1 MLREEMNNM
10 DKYSKIA
17 EGLTAHYTTKA
28 RQRMAEKAEL
38 NFNRS
43 EDAYN
48 KALNSKDGEYISK
61 IVDALI
67 KQREE
72 LYSKI
77 FQNGG
82 KNDADIVAYK
92 ELTAK
97 LEKLEIHVNNLH
109 EEGEI

>member
-1 MLREEMNNM
+1 M

-17 EGLTAHYTTKA
+17 EGLNSHYSAKA
-28 RQRMAEKAEL
+28 KKRMQEKAEL

-48 KALNSKDGEYISK
+48 KALNSKDGEAIAK
-61 IVDALI
+61 VVEALA
-67 KQREE
+67 KQRQEI
-72 LYSKI
+72 YDKI
-77 FQNGG
+77 FSTGG
-82 KNDADIVAYK
+82 NDADIAMYN

-97 LEKLEIHVNNLH
+97 LEKLQYHVEQLH

>member
-1 MLREEMNNM
+1 M

-17 EGLTAHYTTKA
+17 EGLNSHYSAKA
-28 RQRMAEKAEL
+28 KQRMAEKAEI

-48 KALNSKDGEYISK
+48 KALNSKDGETIAK
-61 IVDALI
+61 VVEALA
-67 KQREE
+67 KQRQDI
-72 LYSKI
+72 YNKI
-77 FQNGG
+77 FSTGG
-82 KNDADIVAYK
+82 SDADIAMYN

-97 LEKLEIHVNNLH
+97 LEKLQYHVEQLH

>member
-1 MLREEMNNM
+1 M

-28 RQRMAEKAEL
+28 KQRMAEKAEI

-48 KALNSKDGEYISK
+48 KALNSKDGETIAK
-61 IVDALI
+61 VVEALA
-67 KQREE
+67 KQRQEI
-72 LYSKI
+72 YDKI
-77 FQNGG
+77 FQTGG
-82 KNDADIVAYK
+82 NDADIAMYN

-97 LEKLEIHVNNLH
+97 LEKLQIHVEQLH

>member
-1 MLREEMNNM
+1 MVNY
-10 DKYSKIA
+10 DKIA
-17 EGLTAHYTTKA
+17 SGLNSHLTAKA
-28 RQRMAEKAEL
+28 KKRMAEKAEL
-38 NFNRS
+38 QFNRS

>member
-1 MLREEMNNM
+1 M

-28 RQRMAEKAEL
+28 KQRMAEKAEI

-48 KALNSKDGEYISK
+48 KALNSKDGKVISK
-61 IVDALI
+61 VVDALI
-67 KQREE
+67 SQRNE
-72 LYSKI
+72 LYNKI
-77 FQNGG
+77 FQTGG
-82 KNDADIVAYK
+82 SDADIAEYK
-92 ELTAK
+92 ELTNK
-97 LEKLEIHVNNLH
+97 LEKLQIHVEQLH